1 MNAPAIMSLTN
12 GPLDLVSNSD
22 RLARETDDIRQS
34 CVRDEIT
41 LEDFSEDDVT
51 DAMIR
56 AGEPY
61 LLTFDPEKK
70 SAWTVLPE
78 LFCAMLRANFAET
91 ESNNLET

>member
-1 MNAPAIMSLTN
+1 MTQE
-12 GPLDLVSNSD
+12 SD
-22 RLARETDDIRQS
+22 SATKFDDFR
-34 CVRDEIT
+34 
-41 LEDFSEDDVT
+41 EDDVT

-78 LFCAMLRANFAET
+78 LFCAMLRANLAET
-91 ESNNLET
+91 ESDNPETK

>member
-1 MNAPAIMSLTN
+1 MSLTN

-56 AGEPY
+56 AGEVY

-70 SAWTVLPE
+70 SVWTVLPA
-78 LFCAMLRANFAET
+78 LFCAMLRVNLAEAEMGNPET
-91 ESNNLET
+91 ET